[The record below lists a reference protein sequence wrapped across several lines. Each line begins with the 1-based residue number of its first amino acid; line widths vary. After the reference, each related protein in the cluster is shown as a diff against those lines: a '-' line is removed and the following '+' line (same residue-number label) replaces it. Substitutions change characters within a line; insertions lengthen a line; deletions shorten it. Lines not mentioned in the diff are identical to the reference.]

1 MINHSVSPLLSSLS
15 DQVADL
21 IAAILPST
29 VTISG
34 HTKALSSTG
43 SGSGWVYD
51 SSGHIVTNAHVV
63 KDLVDP
69 LRVKPA
75 GKPQTEGVVVGIDQA
90 TDLAVIKINDP
101 GLLTPIEIRKTKPR
115 LGEFCIAIGSPLK
128 LLESASLGIISGLS
142 RQSKHP
148 DGHII
153 EEMLQTDASVN
164 PGNSGGPLID
174 SRGMVL
180 GVNTLGMGETVNF
193 AVPAETV
200 LVIVPELIEHGHIKR
215 GSLGISVAA
224 SWVSFRDEVRE
235 MIEVRSVST
244 GDSPLRPG
252 DCFLAIDS
260 TPIEKRADIQKALN
274 RASIGR
280 VIEIE
285 LLRNGKPCKER
296 VVPEL
301 KKE

>member
-1 MINHSVSPLLSSLS
+1 MTNQIPALLLSSLS

-21 IAAILPST
+21 IAAVLPST

-34 HTKALSSTG
+34 DTKALSSTG
-43 SGSGWVYD
+43 SGSGWIYD
-51 SSGHIVTNAHVV
+51 TSGHIVTNAHVV
-63 KDLVDP
+63 KDLVGP

-75 GKPQTEGVVVGIDQA
+75 GRPQIEGVVVGVDLA
-90 TDLAVIKINDP
+90 TDLAVIRVNDSSLP
-101 GLLTPIEIRKTKPR
+101 TPIEIRKTKPR
-115 LGEFCIAIGSPLK
+115 LGEFCIAIGSPLR
-128 LLESASLGIISGLS
+128 LRESASLGIISGLS

-148 DGHII
+148 DGQII

-174 SRGMVL
+174 SRGMLL

-200 LVIVPELIEHGHIKR
+200 LMIVPELIEHGHIQR

-224 SWVSFRDEVRE
+224 AWVSFRDEMRE
-235 MIEVRSVST
+235 MIEVRSVSS

-274 RASIGR
+274 RASVGR
-280 VIEIE
+280 TIEIE